1 MADEGSATSMNDVDK
16 IIHQLASVMNWLRS
30 GKDDENIRAE
40 MYSAA
45 AKTCRD
51 LACRIENLSA
61 DSEE

>member
-1 MADEGSATSMNDVDK
+1 MANKRKVQEMNEVDK

-30 GKDDENIRAE
+30 GKDEEGIRAE

-51 LACRIENLSA
+51 LAGRIENLSA
-61 DSEE
+61 PTEE

>member
-1 MADEGSATSMNDVDK
+1 MNEVDK
-16 IIHQLASVMNWLRS
+16 IIHQLANVMNWIRS
-30 GKDDENIRAE
+30 GKEDEGIRAE

-51 LACRIENLSA
+51 LAIRIENLSA

>member
-1 MADEGSATSMNDVDK
+1 MNEVDK

-30 GKDDENIRAE
+30 GKDEEGIRAE

-51 LACRIENLSA
+51 LAGRIENLSA
-61 DSEE
+61 PTEE